1 MIERCEEKTMKP
13 LIPVMAALTTILLG
27 ACGEPPPATT
37 PQLQAASPPPAL
49 RSGPWR
55 GEIDHFGRAL
65 PFNFE
70 LDRDASGRLTAYYVN
85 GPERMVVEQIVEHDD
100 GRVEFNFPS
109 YSATLVATHEGGQMQ
124 GEIGLAR
131 RDGVQRF
138 EFSAQ
143 HGPTHRFFETAAPA
157 EIDVAGRW
165 ETTIR
170 YPGLGFDQQ
179 AIALLEQQGSE
190 VFGTFLTDVGDF
202 RFLHGEV
209 RGRSLY
215 LSAFD
220 GGSTQLWLAEMDA
233 EGQLAGSFDSATYAA
248 AEWVATANPEA
259 RLLDPA
265 SVTWLQEGVERFD
278 FTFPDLDGNPVSLT
292 DERFAGKVVIVVLAG
307 SWCPS
312 CHDEAAFMAPYFEEH
327 RERGLEIVNLMFEYS
342 PDFEDVRAQVEAF
355 RDRYD
360 IGYDMLFAGDSS
372 RMTRGSLLPAL
383 NGIFAFPTTIFV
395 DRTGEVRRIHTSF
408 PGPAT
413 GIEHERYVR
422 EFRALVDLL
431 LDEPPPG
438 A

>member
-1 MIERCEEKTMKP
+1 MVR
-13 LIPVMAALTTILLG
+13 LIPALTTLGTLLLLG
-27 ACGEPPPATT
+27 CSDTAPDGEPPVE
-37 PQLQAASPPPAL
+37 AAAPAL
-49 RSGPWR
+49 LTGAWR
-55 GEIDHFGRAL
+55 GEIDHFGRVL

-70 LDRDASGRLTAYYVN
+70 VARDGSGQLAVTYLN
-85 GPERMVVEQIVEHDD
+85 GPERMAVEQVFEHAD
-100 GRVEFNFPS
+100 GRLEFNFPS
-109 YSATLVATHEGGQMQ
+109 YSATLSAMHQGRQMH
-124 GEIGLAR
+124 GEIALAR
-131 RDGVQRF
+131 RGGAQRF
-138 EFSAQ
+138 TFTAE
-143 HGPTHRFFETAAPA
+143 HGPTHRFFEAPDSA
-157 EIDVAGRW
+157 DIDVGGRW
-165 ETTIR
+165 EATIR

-179 AIALLEQQGSE
+179 AVALLEQRGSE
-190 VFGTFLTDVGDF
+190 VWGTFMTDVGDF

-215 LSAFD
+215 LSAYD
-220 GGSTQLWLAEMDA
+220 GGYTQLWLAEMDA
-233 EGQLAGSFDSATYAA
+233 EGKLVGSFDSATYAERRGSPR
-248 AEWVATANPEA
+248 AEPQA
-259 RLLDPA
+259 RLVDPA

-278 FTFPDLDGNPVSLT
+278 FTFPDLDGTPVSLS
-292 DERFAGKVVIVVLAG
+292 DERFDGKVVIVVLAG

-327 RERGLEIVNLMFEYS
+327 RDRGLEIVNLMFEYS

-395 DRTGEVRRIHTSF
+395 DRQARSDASIPRF
-408 PGPAT
+408 RDPPL

-422 EFRALVDLL
+422 EFRAFVDLL